1 MGSPGGPSCIVPNIA
16 YVGGMKHNLT
26 ASNPSAINLD
36 AFLELYL
43 DPTHT
48 LPSIARALAT
58 SVISLVRFML
68 LPDIEKLLLQ
78 LETITKSRSTIV
90 SGAVVEAVLR
100 DFHNLPGLPEN
111 PSSLDINRRRLALDS
126 VRRAAELLIKLATPP
141 TIRKPKPDPT
151 PALVLAPQPAPS
163 PASSDSTPTPS
174 PAPTEKP
181 VGSPIAS
188 SPSPSP
194 SSSSSSPAANTTD
207 LATLRALFD
216 AAAAAD
222 PALRGRFHEFTGDPS
237 VA

>member
-1 MGSPGGPSCIVPNIA
+1 
-16 YVGGMKHNLT
+16 MKHITT
-26 ASNPSAINLD
+26 ATNPSAINLD
-36 AFLELYL
+36 TFLELYL
-43 DPTHT
+43 DPKHT
-48 LPSIARALAT
+48 LPSIAKALAI

-78 LETITKSRSTIV
+78 LEAITKSRSTIV
-90 SGAVVEAVLR
+90 TGAVVEAILR
-100 DFHNLPGLPEN
+100 DFHNLPALPEN

-141 TIRKPKPDPT
+141 TIRKPKPEPA

-163 PASSDSTPTPS
+163 LASSDSTPTPS

-188 SPSPSP
+188 SPSSATP
-194 SSSSSSPAANTTD
+194 PADNTD
-207 LATLRALFD
+207 LANLRALFD

-222 PALRGRFHEFTGDPS
+222 PSLRGRFNEVSGDPA

>member
-1 MGSPGGPSCIVPNIA
+1 
-16 YVGGMKHNLT
+16 MKHNLT

-43 DPTHT
+43 DPKHT

-100 DFHNLPGLPEN
+100 DFHNLPALPEN

-163 PASSDSTPTPS
+163 HAASDSTPAPS
-174 PAPTEKP
+174 PAPTQKP

-188 SPSPSP
+188 SPSSP
-194 SSSSSSPAANTTD
+194 SPAANTTD